1 MPTPI
6 SPLATILDP
15 LERDLMQRLWDSG
28 PQTTRQLLTAL
39 RRERA
44 MAYITMTTAL
54 ERLCER
60 GVLDRRREPCPLTRS
75 AWRYTP
81 ALTRQ
86 ALLIQAV
93 EQLCGTLGISN
104 VERQQMAAVVRHGSQ
119 GVW

>member
-1 MPTPI
+1 
-6 SPLATILDP
+6 
-15 LERDLMQRLWDSG
+15 
-28 PQTTRQLLTAL
+28 
-39 RRERA
+39 
-44 MAYITMTTAL
+44 MTTAL